1 MSNNEVAT
9 AINEAAQARRS
20 LDSLNRKYAAAQSKL
35 AVQRNEIARL
45 TQSLENVTK
54 QKMDLLDE
62 LKWLKGE
69 K

>member
-1 MSNNEVAT
+1 MSLNDMT
-9 AINEAAQARRS
+9 MAINQNAQSQRQ
-20 LDSLNRKYAAAQSKL
+20 LDSLNRRYAAAQSKI

-45 TQSLENVTK
+45 AQKLEAATK
-54 QKMDLLDE
+54 HKLELLDE

>member
-1 MSNNEVAT
+1 MSNIDMAT
-9 AINEAAQARRS
+9 AINETAQTRRS

-45 TQSLENVTK
+45 TQSLEAATK
-54 QKMDLLDE
+54 HKLELLDE
-62 LKWLKGE
+62 LKWLRGE